1 MLKKYISKFAMDIF
15 PSVAA
20 TIIGAYIVNH
30 YIAKPSADVPAA
42 AAVSPAQVKKS
53 QPIAAATSSSEV
65 KSSESKSLETGA
77 AEARPAE
84 TFGETARI
92 PEPGVKARGISE
104 KAIAER
110 ASAEKASA
118 EKAAVAEKGP
128 IEKPAEKLGDKP
140 AETASISVETRRH
153 ALQPRE
159 RLTAKPVSAP
169 VQALVPIAAPTNVS
183 PPLEAAPAQEERR
196 DANDLARAAIARLRG
211 GEASPRA
218 QDASRIPEQPRAAA
232 PPATPLPPPITVSA
246 PAGESFETPAASHMS
261 APEAGAM
268 RGDGFARPTPPA
280 DIPAAA
286 SAARPLDL
294 HAEVIEQGTRER
306 TTVAEDVLSAA
317 KSVFKA
323 VLPKQEFKQD

>member
-30 YIAKPSADVPAA
+30 YIAKPSADAPAA
-42 AAVSPAQVKKS
+42 AAVSPAQAKKS
-53 QPIAAATSSSEV
+53 PATAAVTHSSEV
-65 KSSESKSLETGA
+65 KSSESKSSETGA
-77 AEARPAE
+77 AETRAAE
-84 TFGETARI
+84 TFGETASV

-104 KAIAER
+104 KTI
-110 ASAEKASA
+110 A
-118 EKAAVAEKGP
+118 EKAAAEKAAAAEKWP
-128 IEKPAEKLGDKP
+128 IEKPAEKLGDRP
-140 AETASISVETRRH
+140 AETASISVEPRRR

-169 VQALVPIAAPTNVS
+169 VQTIAPVAVPTNVS
-183 PPLEAAPAQEERR
+183 PPLEPAPAQEEQRR

-211 GEASPRA
+211 GDASPRA
-218 QDASRIPEQPRAAA
+218 QDASRALDASRITEQSRAVPA
-232 PPATPLPPPITVSA
+232 PPVTPLPPPITVFA
-246 PAGESFETPAASHMS
+246 PAGENFETSAGSRMS
-261 APEAGAM
+261 APEAGAQ

-280 DIPAAA
+280 DIPAIA
-286 SAARPLDL
+286 SASRPLDL

-323 VLPKQEFKQD
+323 VLPRQD